1 MQTGV
6 LWFREQMKS
15 KKFRIFMLVG
25 MLLSIGLAAELR
37 MFSYSLSKI
46 FRLLVLIVGLFF
58 IAWIDQHEKKI
69 PNKILK
75 LLLLFR
81 ILLLAVEWI
90 QIPGLGFSLLISSF
104 LGLFAG
110 GGMLLLV
117 YFISKGGVG
126 MGDVKLLGTVGS
138 YVGISSIMPVA
149 FLTVLVS
156 AFYSIALLLLKKI
169 SLKEEIPFAPFV
181 LAGTILT
188 IALGM

>member
-1 MQTGV
+1 
-6 LWFREQMKS
+6 
-15 KKFRIFMLVG
+15 
-25 MLLSIGLAAELR
+25 
-37 MFSYSLSKI
+37 
-46 FRLLVLIVGLFF
+46 
-58 IAWIDQHEKKI
+58 
-69 PNKILK
+69 
-75 LLLLFR
+75 
-81 ILLLAVEWI
+81 
-90 QIPGLGFSLLISSF
+90 
-104 LGLFAG
+104 
-110 GGMLLLV
+110 MLLLV